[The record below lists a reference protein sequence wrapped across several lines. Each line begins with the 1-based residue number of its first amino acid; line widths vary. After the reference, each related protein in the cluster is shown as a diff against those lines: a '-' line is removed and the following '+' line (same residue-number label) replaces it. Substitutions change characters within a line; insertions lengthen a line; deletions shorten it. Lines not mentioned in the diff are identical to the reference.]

1 MRWRRAKRGGER
13 SRVVF
18 ATDLHGSEACFR
30 KWVNSARVLE
40 ADCLVMGGDL
50 TGKRLVPLVEE
61 EDGWHARQGGEDAV
75 ARDEEELAELR
86 KRIRAVGGYDV
97 MLGPGE
103 RERFESD
110 PALREQLFDTR
121 IREVLEGWVE
131 LAEERLPA
139 TGTPA
144 FFMLGNDDDEHI
156 VEGLNGSGAL
166 RYVENEVCRLP
177 SGHEMISFGYSTPT
191 PWNTPREMEEDEL
204 GEAIEALV
212 AQLEEP
218 RRAIFNLHCPPRDTH
233 LDQAPVLDDELRPK
247 LGAAGTIMGSVGSQA
262 VRDSIE
268 RAEPLLG
275 LHGHVHECPAVQR
288 LGPTLCVN
296 SGSEYQD
303 GVLRAA
309 IIELEPDGVR
319 QWQLINS

>member
-13 SRVVF
+13 TRVVF
-18 ATDLHGSEACFR
+18 ATDLHGSETCFR

-40 ADCLVMGGDL
+40 ADCLVLGGDL
-50 TGKRLVPLVEE
+50 TGKRLVPLAETAEGWRGRLAGEE
-61 EDGWHARQGGEDAV
+61 VV
-75 ARDEEELAELR
+75 ARDEEELEELR
-86 KRIRAVGGYDV
+86 KRIRAVGGYDLP
-97 MLGPGE
+97 LGAGE
-103 RERFESD
+103 LERFESD
-110 PALREQLFDTR
+110 PALRERLFDKR
-121 IREVLEGWVE
+121 IREVLESWLE

-144 FFMLGNDDDEHI
+144 FFMLGNDDDEGL

-166 RYVENEVCRLP
+166 RYVEDRVCRLP

-204 GEAIEALV
+204 GEAIERLV
-212 AQLEEP
+212 SQLEEP
-218 RRAIFNLHCPPRDTH
+218 RRAVFNLHCPPRDTH
-233 LDQAPVLDDELRPK
+233 LDQAPLLDDQLRPK
-247 LGAAGTIMGSVGSQA
+247 LGAAGTLTGSVGSQA
-262 VRDSIE
+262 VRDAIE
-268 RAEPLLG
+268 RAGPLLG
-275 LHGHVHECPAVQR
+275 LHGHVHECPAAQR
-288 LGPTLCVN
+288 LGQTLCVN
-296 SGSEYQD
+296 AGSEYQD